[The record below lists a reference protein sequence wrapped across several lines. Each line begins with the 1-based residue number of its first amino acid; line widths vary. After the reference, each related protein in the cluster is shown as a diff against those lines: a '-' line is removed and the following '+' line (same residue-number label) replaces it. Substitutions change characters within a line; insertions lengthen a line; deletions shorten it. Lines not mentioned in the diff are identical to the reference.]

1 MKRKRLEKKYNS
13 RCELIGRKKGLFFF
27 FLIIREKK
35 SLNKEK
41 KI

>member
-27 FLIIREKK
+27 FFDNKGEEKFK
-35 SLNKEK
+35 
-41 KI
+41 